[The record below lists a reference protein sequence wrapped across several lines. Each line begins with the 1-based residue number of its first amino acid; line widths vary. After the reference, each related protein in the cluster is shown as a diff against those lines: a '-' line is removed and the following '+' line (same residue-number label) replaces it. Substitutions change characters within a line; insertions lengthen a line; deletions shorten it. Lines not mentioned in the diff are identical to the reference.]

1 MPDLPPGWLHAGT
14 VGRPHGLD
22 GSFHVVAAN
31 PLLLGLGK
39 LVRIAPLGEDRLVT
53 RRAGT
58 DARPILR
65 LEGYE
70 DRAAATSLSGADLLV
85 ERSEAPDLEDDEW
98 WAEDLEGC
106 TVVDGDRVVGV
117 VRRLLALPSCEVLE
131 VERATAPEGDPLLV
145 PLVTDAVRSVDL
157 ERRSID
163 VDLAFLGA
171 EG

>member
-1 MPDLPPGWLHAGT
+1 MPDVPPGWLHAGT

-31 PLLLGLGK
+31 PTLLSLNGA
-39 LVRIAPLGEDRLVT
+39 VRISTSGEERRIT

-58 DARPILR
+58 DVRPILR

-70 DRAAATSLSGADLLV
+70 DRTAAQTLSGAELLV
-85 ERSEAPDLEDDEW
+85 ARSTAPELEEDEW

-106 TVVDGDRVVGV
+106 SVVDAGRAVGV

-131 VERATAPEGDPLLV
+131 VERESGAGGTCCWS
-145 PLVTDAVRSVDL
+145 RS
-157 ERRSID
+157 
-163 VDLAFLGA
+163 
-171 EG
+171 